1 MILANVA
8 IHAALVSSSVLGPA
22 APPAP
27 SAPPGG
33 DECLSRCEV
42 KGGSDGAGG
51 FSVIGGSSAAPSA
64 TPAGGRQG
72 TAAQSVTIVA
82 TRPFCDLV
90 PATSKAECLAQNA
103 CAAPDQLQ
111 TITYTTRPDGTIYKS
126 NGGCQ
131 RYGPSQVDVQAA
143 ALRATERVIPTT
155 FAVGIQPR
163 SGAVTQLPLIVGA
176 SDDQARDVALNV
188 VGVPVEVH
196 LMPSWT
202 WSFGDGT
209 SQQTSTP
216 GRAYDGTDPTQAGE
230 GYYVQHTYRSKGQV
244 RLVVDAHWTATV
256 TRGDTGATFPLTGK
270 VLREQAVNF
279 PVREARAQLTH

>member
-1 MILANVA
+1 MGLGVVVPALLAGASLWPAVD
-8 IHAALVSSSVLGPA
+8 SSPTR
-22 APPAP
+22 PPDAV
-27 SAPPGG
+27 
-33 DECLSRCEV
+33 ECDTTRCGFV
-42 KGGSDGAGG
+42 GGSDGSGG
-51 FSVIGGSSAAPSA
+51 FKVSGSSTAAAPA
-64 TPAGGRQG
+64 
-72 TAAQSVTIVA
+72 IVA
-82 TRPFCDLV
+82 GSQRPPTVVVVVNRVLCDLV
-90 PATSKAECLAQNA
+90 SVTDKAECLAQNA

-163 SGAVTQLPLIVGA
+163 SGAVTQLPLIVSA
-176 SDDQARDVALNV
+176 SDDQDRAVALTV

-196 LMPSWT
+196 LTPSWSWT
-202 WSFGDGT
+202 FGDGT

-216 GRAYDGTDPTQAGE
+216 GRAYDGTDPTQARE

-244 RLVVDAHWTATV
+244 RLVVDVHWTATV
-256 TRGDTGATFPLTGK
+256 TRGDTGATFPLTGQ
-270 VLREQAVNF
+270 VLREQAVNL